1 MYMEKLFIKLESL
14 SKWYGIGVVLIYSIL
29 LAEFFSVLNNF
40 VFADECLN
48 RIISLLLRV
57 NYVATVAAG
66 IVVWIV
72 MSLLFHL
79 TALLFNGYAPFTRFL
94 YTSAYFYLIP
104 AVFILVAIFMLEP
117 LTAGAAVSD
126 INSLQGNP
134 TFKLAMLLVNYS
146 FIPYYLLCIA
156 LVYYLYKVRLWYAA
170 ASVVIP
176 IFSIWAVS
184 RLFSFV

>member
-1 MYMEKLFIKLESL
+1 METIFIKLEAL
-14 SKWYGIGVVLIYSIL
+14 PKWYGFGIILVYSLL
-29 LAEFFSVLNNF
+29 LAELFSGLNELAYSEGNF
-40 VFADECLN
+40 NE
-48 RIISLLLRV
+48 IINLLLKA
-57 NYVATVAAG
+57 NYIATIVAG
-66 IVVWIV
+66 IVIWII

-126 INSLQGNP
+126 INSLQRNP